1 MHTYSLSLFFPIFKP
16 STSICKHYLLFLNLF
31 PLISLPLTNISP
43 PYVNHYLLFF
53 FELFSPHI
61 SPSHWYL
68 SLSLS
73 LSLSLW
79 DAASAAHAWVL
90 IDLSSDVALPS
101 SISPPALPYL
111 FTTPPTPTHFA
122 SSISSLE
129 HSISM
134 LPLSLSLYL
143 PYMLFSFRV
152 FLFCEVRFR
161 VFVRSDLGFFS
172 SVNRSWKKKWEFKTK
187 RRRWKKSLQHFYFLS
202 PKRTV
207 WKS

>member
-53 FELFSPHI
+53 FWIVF
-61 SPSHWYL
+61 PSYL
-68 SLSLS
+68 SLSLISLPLS

-161 VFVRSDLGFFS
+161 VFVRLDLGFL
-172 SVNRSWKKKWEFKTK
+172 WG
-187 RRRWKKSLQHFYFLS
+187 QI
-202 PKRTV
+202 
-207 WKS
+207 